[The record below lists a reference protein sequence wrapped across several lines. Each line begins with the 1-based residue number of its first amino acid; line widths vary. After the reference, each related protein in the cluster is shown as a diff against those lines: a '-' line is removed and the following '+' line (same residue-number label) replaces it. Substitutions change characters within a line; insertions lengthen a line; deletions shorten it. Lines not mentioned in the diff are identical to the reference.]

1 MKFTI
6 PLIFVGF
13 AFGSCQTGNDSTQ
26 YDITGTYVRE
36 YSFKV
41 IHPGTGDEIG
51 TRTIRDTIF
60 IHTKNKVVYE
70 VSNSKWMLNDY
81 DVAGWRNMEHAED
94 RPMPR
99 YQARFDPID
108 SLIRSEF
115 NPPLYLDPSTGR
127 LYQGV
132 KGREYYLK
140 SKEG

>member
-6 PLIFVGF
+6 SLIFLGLLL
-13 AFGSCQTGNDSTQ
+13 ASCQTGNDSKEF
-26 YDITGTYVRE
+26 DIPGTYVRE

-41 IHPGTGDEIG
+41 IHPETGDEIG

-60 IHTKNKVVYE
+60 IHTKDELLYE

-81 DVAGWRNMEHAED
+81 DGEGWRSMEHAED
-94 RPMPR
+94 RPMPP

-108 SLIRSEF
+108 SAIRSEF
-115 NPPLYLDPSTGR
+115 NPPLYLDPSTSR

-140 SKEG
+140 SD